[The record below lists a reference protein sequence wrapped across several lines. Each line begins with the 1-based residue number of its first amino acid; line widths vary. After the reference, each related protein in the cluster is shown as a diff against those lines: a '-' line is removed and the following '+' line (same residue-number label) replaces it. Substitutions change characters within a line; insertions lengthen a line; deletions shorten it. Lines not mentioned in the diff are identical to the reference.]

1 MSGEQ
6 RSSLQNPIGIFAV
19 YFILLIIGI
28 PWYWPKDSD
37 MIIMGVPGW
46 VFVAVLV
53 SFFTSVFTAFLLLRY
68 PWQIEVDLDE

>member
-1 MSGEQ
+1 MPDKQEPK
-6 RSSLQNPIGIFAV
+6 SLNRIWIFSI
-19 YFILLIIGI
+19 YFILLIVGI
-28 PWYWPKDSD
+28 PWYWPKDSS
-37 MIIMGVPGW
+37 MIIMGVPAW